1 MVVQMLR
8 QIETPRLKNSNYVG
22 FDVINISTHLQKN
35 FQALKGKAFCS
46 LPLPFES
53 PAALTGLPVHVN
65 ASFGL
70 SDNRRDIKWTG
81 NDQKND
87 FGAR

>member
-1 MVVQMLR
+1 LPKK
-8 QIETPRLKNSNYVG
+8 IHKEFPNTNYVG
-22 FDVINISTHLQKN
+22 IVDFDVMNISSHLQIF